1 MTVGSPKVTQSPCY
15 WHRAGRSNRLGEMQ
29 RGEEEKVKNGDE
41 VRFPRLREKYRSDP
55 GSLYERCAFQ
65 EDVLHILM
73 HILPISHPEFE
84 PLIYIRQIK
93 MPIYIF
99 PL

>member
-1 MTVGSPKVTQSPCY
+1 
-15 WHRAGRSNRLGEMQ
+15 MQ

-41 VRFPRLREKYRSDP
+41 VHFPRLREKYRSDP
-55 GSLYERCAFQ
+55 GSVYERCAFQ
-65 EDVLHILM
+65 EDLLHILI

-93 MPIYIF
+93 MPIYIYI
-99 PL
+99 LCEEESVIKGQETHEVIKCLT